1 MKIRDVKAVWLHCP
15 LPDSKQH
22 TSDFGRLT
30 AFDGVLVTIR
40 TDDGLA
46 GYGEAKAG
54 VGSAGNGATLVAI
67 IENELRPLLVGEDP
81 RNISR
86 LWNRMMNGSR
96 AELAERFGRPMP
108 ILGRRG
114 IHVAA
119 ISGIDLALWDIAG
132 KARGCSVL
140 ELVGGRCRDGVKAYG
155 SGGWGDAMKIG
166 AELNGYVAQGFQA
179 VKMRFGAMDGRTGTS
194 LVRVR
199 AAREAIGSE
208 IDLMVDAHGT
218 MSIAQAKRFCESASD
233 LELRFI
239 EEPVM
244 PDDRGGLAEV
254 RAASSTP
261 IAAGESEFTRF
272 DFAELIDRRAV
283 DVLQPDLA
291 IAGGFSEGLK
301 IAALCEAHRLEL
313 APHCWG
319 SAISFRAGLTL
330 AFASSAGVYMEVP
343 MGGDPLLREMASID
357 LELKNGLLSPPAG
370 PGWGVEPDPDFVKR
384 FAQKTVGEFFDLAT
398 TPALRATPPVPGGK
412 TE

>member
-1 MKIRDVKAVWLHCP
+1 MI
-15 LPDSKQH
+15 
-22 TSDFGRLT
+22 
-30 AFDGVLVTIR
+30 AFDGVIVTIR
-40 TDDGLA
+40 TDDGLV

-54 VGSAGNGATLVAI
+54 VGSAGNGAALVAI
-67 IENELRPLLVGEDP
+67 IETELKPLLIGEDA

-96 AELAERFGRPMP
+96 AELAERFGRLMP

-140 ELVGGRCRDGVKAYG
+140 ELVGGACRDGVKAYG
-155 SGGWGDAMKIG
+155 SGGWGDSDRIG
-166 AELNGYVAQGFQA
+166 AELKGYASQGFKA
-179 VKMRFGAMDGRTGTS
+179 AKMRFGAMDGRVATS
-194 LVRVR
+194 LARVR
-199 AAREAIGSE
+199 AAREAIGGE

-218 MSIAQAKRFCESASD
+218 MSVSQAKRFCKGAAELD
-233 LELRFI
+233 LRFV

-244 PDDRGGLAEV
+244 SDDRAGLAAV
-254 RAASSTP
+254 RAASAVP

-291 IAGGFSEGLK
+291 ITGGFSEGLK

-357 LELKNGLLSPPAG
+357 LELKNGMLSPPAG
-370 PGWGVEPDPDFVKR
+370 PGWGVELDPDFVKHYTR
-384 FAQKTVGEFFDLAT
+384 
-398 TPALRATPPVPGGK
+398 RN
-412 TE
+412 

>member
-1 MKIRDVKAVWLHCP
+1 MKIRDVDAVWLHCQIP
-15 LPDSKQH
+15 EAKQH
-22 TSDFGRLT
+22 TSDFGRMT
-30 AFDGVLVTIR
+30 TFDSVIVTVR
-40 TDDGLA
+40 TEDGLV
-46 GYGEAKAG
+46 GFGEAKAG
-54 VGSAGNGATLVAI
+54 VGSQGNGAAIVAI
-67 IENELRPLLVGEDP
+67 VESELRPLLVGQDA

-140 ELVGGRCRDGVKAYG
+140 ELVGGACRDRMKAYG
-155 SGGWGDAMKIG
+155 SGGWGDSGRIG
-166 AELNGYVAQGFQA
+166 AELKGYVAQGFRA
-179 VKMRFGAMDGRTGTS
+179 VKMRFGAMDGRVAES
-194 LVRVR
+194 LSRVR
-199 AAREAIGSE
+199 AAREAIGRD

-218 MSIAQAKRFCESASD
+218 MNVAQAKRFCEGAAE
-233 LELRFI
+233 LELRFV

-244 PDDRGGLAEV
+244 TDDRVGLAEV
-254 RAASSTP
+254 RAASSLP

-291 IAGGFSEGLK
+291 ITGGFSEGLK

-313 APHCWG
+313 SPHCWG
-319 SAISFRAGLTL
+319 SAISFRAALTL

-343 MGGDPLLREMASID
+343 MGADPPLREMASID
-357 LELKNGLLSPPAG
+357 LELKEGTLAPPAG
-370 PGWGVEPDPDFVKR
+370 PGWGVEPDPDFIKR
-384 FAQKTVGEFFDLAT
+384 NSHG
-398 TPALRATPPVPGGK
+398 
-412 TE
+412 

>member
-1 MKIRDVKAVWLHCP
+1 MKIRDVQAVWLHCP
-15 LPDSKQH
+15 LSEKKQH
-22 TSDFGRLT
+22 TSDFGRMT
-30 AFDGVLVTIR
+30 AFDGVIVTIR
-40 TDDGLA
+40 TDDGLV

-54 VGSAGNGATLVAI
+54 VGSAGNGAAVVAI
-67 IENELRPLLVGEDP
+67 IENELKPLLVGEDAQ
-81 RNISR
+81 NISR

-96 AELAERFGRPMP
+96 AELAERSGRPMP

-119 ISGIDLALWDIAG
+119 ISGVDLALWDIAG

-140 ELVGGRCRDGVKAYG
+140 ELIGGACRDGVKAYG
-155 SGGWGDAMKIG
+155 SGGWGDRDNIG
-166 AELNGYVAQGFQA
+166 SELKGYMEQGFKA
-179 VKMRFGAMDGRTGTS
+179 AKMRFGAMDGRVAIS
-194 LVRVR
+194 LARVC
-199 AAREAIGSE
+199 AAREALGPE

-218 MSIAQAKRFCESASD
+218 MSVAQAKRFCGGAAELD
-233 LELRFI
+233 LRFV

-244 PDDRGGLAEV
+244 SDDRAGLAEV
-254 RAASSTP
+254 RAASAVP

-291 IAGGFSEGLK
+291 ITGGFSEGLK

-330 AFASSAGVYMEVP
+330 AFASSAGVYMEIP
-343 MGGDPLLREMASID
+343 MGGDPLLREMAAID
-357 LELKNGLLSPPAG
+357 LELKNGMLSPPSG
-370 PGWGVEPDPDFVKR
+370 PGWGIEPDADFVKQYTR
-384 FAQKTVGEFFDLAT
+384 
-398 TPALRATPPVPGGK
+398 RN
-412 TE
+412 